1 LGFDAPVIA
10 DAVALR
16 AGRQSATAK
25 RKGWSMTSQG
35 KAAIVLGLCVLA
47 ALLFIFLTREPW
59 RWFN

>member
-1 LGFDAPVIA
+1 
-10 DAVALR
+10 
-16 AGRQSATAK
+16 
-25 RKGWSMTSQG
+25 MTSQV